1 MANRVLF
8 HKQTTGP
15 FGRGFDCWYLV
26 TKEDGTFAVD
36 HEWLHPAVSTDVDD
50 DDVGTTSVSAGHFF
64 AKVEDQELLSK
75 LRRAITKIIDD
86 ESRLQIF
93 ALKLG
98 QPSVPKFD
106 PFATVIVWL
115 RHCRDRDVDGLMT
128 FYDTQATFDCACTG
142 QKLCNGKDELKA
154 YWEKRLADPAPTTF
168 TLQDVWPS
176 SDATVL
182 DYISHNGQLVRSFFH
197 FGDNG
202 LIVHTKCGPIELA
215 KAS

>member
-1 MANRVLF
+1 VANRVLF
-8 HKQTTGP
+8 HEQTTGP

-36 HEWLHPAVSTDVDD
+36 HEWLHPAVSTDVVD

-75 LRRAITKIIDD
+75 LRRAITKIIND
-86 ESRLQIF
+86 EHPFEIS
-93 ALKLG
+93 ALKFG
-98 QPSVPKFD
+98 QPSAPKFEPLD
-106 PFATVIVWL
+106 TVIDWL
-115 RHCRDRDVDGLMT
+115 RHCRNRDLDGLMA
-128 FYDTQATFDCACTG
+128 FYDAKATLDCACSG
-142 QKLCNGKDELKA
+142 QRLCNGKDELKA

-168 TLQDVWPS
+168 TLHDVWPS